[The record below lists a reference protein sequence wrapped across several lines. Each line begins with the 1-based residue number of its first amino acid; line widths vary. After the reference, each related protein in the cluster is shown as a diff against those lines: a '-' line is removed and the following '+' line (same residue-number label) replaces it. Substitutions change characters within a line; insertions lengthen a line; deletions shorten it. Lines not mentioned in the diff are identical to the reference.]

1 MKVSGKWST
10 VFLIIIMEK
19 VIESSL
25 ATDIIIF

>member
-1 MKVSGKWST
+1 MKVSGKWSS
-10 VFLIIIMEK
+10 VFLIIMMGK